1 MSLLRLLLTHRVTQR
16 QEVDLIAVRVTVDDV
31 TGAQERAQALAA
43 YCRELGVEYVPEP
56 LPMNE
61 GES

>member
-16 QEVDLIAVRVTVDDV
+16 QEVDLIAVHVTVDDA
-31 TGAQERAQALAA
+31 TGAQERAQALAS